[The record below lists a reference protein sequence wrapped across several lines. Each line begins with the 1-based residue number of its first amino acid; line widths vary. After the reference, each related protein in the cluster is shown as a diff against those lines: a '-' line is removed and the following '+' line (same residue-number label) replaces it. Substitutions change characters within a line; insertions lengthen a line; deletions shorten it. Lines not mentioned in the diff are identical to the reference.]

1 MLRNSTA
8 PPITSAE
15 YGQEPESPS
24 EFGYIRMMLTI
35 NEISAAMPPNDKEN
49 SIMTAEPTGLFQ
61 GLAPLLV
68 NRTVIMTVAADG
80 KGLLTLNVIPK
91 KVKDDESDALTTAL
105 CITAS
110 AEELDRD
117 LAAQL
122 REFTDVHAKAATN
135 IQQVKDELAAAEKAE
150 REAADE
156 RRAKKAKSKVVP
168 PAGADTKPESVKAAG
183 SGQTSLGLFDQTSG
197 EPEENSPAGVDV
209 ALEQGQ
215 VTAEANDY
223 PD

>member
-1 MLRNSTA
+1 
-8 PPITSAE
+8 
-15 YGQEPESPS
+15 
-24 EFGYIRMMLTI
+24 MMLTI
-35 NEISAAMPPNDKEN
+35 NEISAAMPPNEKEN
-49 SIMTAEPTGLFQ
+49 STMTAEPTGLFQ

-110 AEELDRD
+110 PEELDRD

-122 REFTDVHAKAATN
+122 REFTDVHAKAASN
-135 IQQVKDELAAAEKAE
+135 IQKVKDELAAAEKAE

-156 RRAKKAKSKVVP
+156 RRAKKMKGKVVP
-168 PAGADTKPESVKAAG
+168 PAVGAGMKPESVKSAG
-183 SGQTSLGLFDQTSG
+183 AGQTSLGLFDK
-197 EPEENSPAGVDV
+197 AM
-209 ALEQGQ
+209 
-215 VTAEANDY
+215 ANRKKFACEHL
-223 PD
+223 

>member
-1 MLRNSTA
+1 
-8 PPITSAE
+8 
-15 YGQEPESPS
+15 
-24 EFGYIRMMLTI
+24 MMLII

-49 SIMTAEPTGLFQ
+49 STMTAEPTGLFQ

-91 KVKDDESDALTTAL
+91 KVKDDESDVLTTPL

-110 AEELDRD
+110 PEELDRD

-122 REFTDVHAKAATN
+122 RDFTDVHAKAATN

-150 REAADE
+150 RDAADE
-156 RRAKKAKSKVVP
+156 RRAKKTKGKVVP
-168 PAGADTKPESVKAAG
+168 PAGADMKPEPVKPVG
-183 SGQTSLGLFDQTSG
+183 SGQTSLGLFDQADG
-197 EPEENSPAGVDV
+197 EPEENSPAGVSV

-215 VTAEANDY
+215 VTVEANDY

>member
-1 MLRNSTA
+1 
-8 PPITSAE
+8 
-15 YGQEPESPS
+15 
-24 EFGYIRMMLTI
+24 
-35 NEISAAMPPNDKEN
+35 
-49 SIMTAEPTGLFQ
+49 MTTETTGLFQ

-110 AEELDRD
+110 AEELDRE
-117 LAAQL
+117 LAVQL

-135 IQQVKDELAAAEKAE
+135 IQKVKDDLAAAEKAE
-150 REAADE
+150 RDAADE
-156 RRAKKAKSKVVP
+156 RRAKKAKAKVVP
-168 PAGADTKPESVKAAG
+168 PAIVVSARPQA
-183 SGQTSLGLFDQTSG
+183 SLGLFDQSED
-197 EPEENSPAGVDV
+197 EPEMVPA
-209 ALEQGQ
+209 A
-215 VTAEANDY
+215 VTVGASEDTVEANDY

>member
-1 MLRNSTA
+1 
-8 PPITSAE
+8 
-15 YGQEPESPS
+15 
-24 EFGYIRMMLTI
+24 
-35 NEISAAMPPNDKEN
+35 
-49 SIMTAEPTGLFQ
+49 MTAEPAGLFQ

-91 KVKDDESDALTTAL
+91 KVKDDESDALTTPL

-110 AEELDRD
+110 PEDLDRD

-156 RRAKKAKSKVVP
+156 RRAKKAKGKVVP
-168 PAGADTKPESVKAAG
+168 PSGADMKPGSVKPAG
-183 SGQTSLGLFDQTSG
+183 SGQTSLGLFDQADN
-197 EPEENSPAGVDV
+197 EPDENSPAIADV
-209 ALEQGQ
+209 AVEQGQ
-215 VTAEANDY
+215 VAAKTNDY

>member
-1 MLRNSTA
+1 
-8 PPITSAE
+8 
-15 YGQEPESPS
+15 
-24 EFGYIRMMLTI
+24 MMLKNNWI
-35 NEISAAMPPNDKEN
+35 WAATPPNEKEN

-68 NRTVIMTVAADG
+68 NRTVIMTVSADG

-135 IQQVKDELAAAEKAE
+135 LQQVKDELAAAEKAE
-150 REAADE
+150 RETANE
-156 RRAKKAKSKVVP
+156 RRAKTAKGKVVL
-168 PAGADTKPESVKAAG
+168 PAGADMKPESVKTVG
-183 SGQTSLGLFDQTSG
+183 SGQTSLGLFDPADG
-197 EPEENSPAGVDV
+197 EPGENSPAIADV
-209 ALEQGQ
+209 AVEHAQ

>member
-1 MLRNSTA
+1 
-8 PPITSAE
+8 
-15 YGQEPESPS
+15 
-24 EFGYIRMMLTI
+24 MLTI
-35 NEISAAMPPNDKEN
+35 NEIAAEVPPNDKEN
-49 SIMTAEPTGLFQ
+49 STMTAEPTGLFQ

-110 AEELDRD
+110 PEELDRD

-135 IQQVKDELAAAEKAE
+135 IQKVKDELAAAEKAE

-156 RRAKKAKSKVVP
+156 RRAKKAKGKVVP
-168 PAGADTKPESVKAAG
+168 PGVDVRPEPVKPAE
-183 SGQTSLGLFDQTSG
+183 SGQTSLCLFDHGS
-197 EPEENSPAGVDV
+197 EREE
-209 ALEQGQ
+209 ALSANAADTVKQAP
-215 VTAEANDY
+215 VTAASDY

>member
-1 MLRNSTA
+1 
-8 PPITSAE
+8 
-15 YGQEPESPS
+15 
-24 EFGYIRMMLTI
+24 MMLTI
-35 NEISAAMPPNDKEN
+35 NEISAAMPPNEKED
-49 SIMTAEPTGLFQ
+49 STMTAEPTGLFQ

-110 AEELDRD
+110 AEELDRE
-117 LAAQL
+117 LPAQL
-122 REFTDVHAKAATN
+122 REFTDVHAKAASN
-135 IQQVKDELAAAEKAE
+135 IQKVKDELAAAEKAE

-156 RRAKKAKSKVVP
+156 RRAKKTKGKVVP
-168 PAGADTKPESVKAAG
+168 PADANMKPESVKPAE
-183 SGQTSLGLFDQTSG
+183 SGQTSLGLFDQG
-197 EPEENSPAGVDV
+197 NEPEE
-209 ALEQGQ
+209 ALSVNAADTVKQAP
-215 VTAEANDY
+215 VTIAAKDY

>member
-1 MLRNSTA
+1 
-8 PPITSAE
+8 
-15 YGQEPESPS
+15 
-24 EFGYIRMMLTI
+24 MLTI
-35 NEISAAMPPNDKEN
+35 NEIAAAVPLNEMEN
-49 SIMTAEPTGLFQ
+49 STMTAEPTGLFQ

-91 KVKDDESDALTTAL
+91 KVKDDESDALTTPL

-110 AEELDRD
+110 PEELDRD

-156 RRAKKAKSKVVP
+156 RRAKKAKGKGVP
-168 PAGADTKPESVKAAG
+168 PPGAETKPESLKPVE
-183 SGQTSLGLFDQTSG
+183 SGQTSLGLFDQADG
-197 EPEENSPAGVDV
+197 EPQENSPTSASV
-209 ALEQGQ
+209 AVEQSQ
-215 VTAEANDY
+215 VTAEANQY

>member
-1 MLRNSTA
+1 
-8 PPITSAE
+8 
-15 YGQEPESPS
+15 
-24 EFGYIRMMLTI
+24 
-35 NEISAAMPPNDKEN
+35 
-49 SIMTAEPTGLFQ
+49 MTAEPTGLFQ
-61 GLAPLLV
+61 GLAPLLI
-68 NRTVIMTVAADG
+68 NRTVIMTVSADG

-122 REFTDVHAKAATN
+122 REFTDVHAKAVTN

-156 RRAKKAKSKVVP
+156 RRAKKAKGKVVP
-168 PAGADTKPESVKAAG
+168 PAGADAKPESVKPAG
-183 SGQTSLGLFDQTSG
+183 SGQTSLGLFDQADG
-197 EPEENSPAGVDV
+197 EPEENLPASAGVAV
-209 ALEQGQ
+209 EQGQ

>member
-1 MLRNSTA
+1 
-8 PPITSAE
+8 
-15 YGQEPESPS
+15 
-24 EFGYIRMMLTI
+24 MLTI
-35 NEISAAMPPNDKEN
+35 NEISAAMPPNEKEN
-49 SIMTAEPTGLFQ
+49 STMTAEPTGLFQ

-122 REFTDVHAKAATN
+122 REFTDVHAKAASN
-135 IQQVKDELAAAEKAE
+135 IQKVKDELAAAEKTE

-156 RRAKKAKSKVVP
+156 RRAKKTKGKVVP
-168 PAGADTKPESVKAAG
+168 PAAGADAKPESVKPAE
-183 SGQTSLGLFDQTSG
+183 SGQTSLGLFDQG
-197 EPEENSPAGVDV
+197 NEPEELSANAADTVKQAPVTV
-209 ALEQGQ
+209 A
-215 VTAEANDY
+215 ANDY

>member
-1 MLRNSTA
+1 MV
-8 PPITSAE
+8 
-15 YGQEPESPS
+15 
-24 EFGYIRMMLTI
+24 LTI
-35 NEISAAMPPNDKEN
+35 NGIAAAMPPNDKED
-49 SIMTAEPTGLFQ
+49 STMTAEPTGLFQ
-61 GLAPLLV
+61 GLGPLLV
-68 NRTVIMTVAADG
+68 NRTVIMTVASDG

-122 REFTDVHAKAATN
+122 REFTEVHAKAATN
-135 IQQVKDELAAAEKAE
+135 IQQVKDELAAAEKTE

-156 RRAKKAKSKVVP
+156 RRAKKAKGKVVP
-168 PAGADTKPESVKAAG
+168 PAGADMKPESVKPVG
-183 SGQTSLGLFDQTSG
+183 SGQTSLGLFDQADG
-197 EPEENSPAGVDV
+197 ERGENSPASAGVAV
-209 ALEQGQ
+209 EQGQ

>member
-1 MLRNSTA
+1 
-8 PPITSAE
+8 
-15 YGQEPESPS
+15 
-24 EFGYIRMMLTI
+24 MMLKNNWI
-35 NEISAAMPPNDKEN
+35 WAAMPPNEKEN
-49 SIMTAEPTGLFQ
+49 SIMTAEPAGLFQ

-135 IQQVKDELAAAEKAE
+135 LQQVKDELAAAEKAE

-156 RRAKKAKSKVVP
+156 RRAKKAKGKVVL
-168 PAGADTKPESVKAAG
+168 PAGADMKPESVKAVG
-183 SGQTSLGLFDQTSG
+183 SGQTSLGLFDQTGG
-197 EPEENSPAGVDV
+197 EPEENSPAIADV
-209 ALEQGQ
+209 AVEQGR

>member
-1 MLRNSTA
+1 
-8 PPITSAE
+8 
-15 YGQEPESPS
+15 
-24 EFGYIRMMLTI
+24 
-35 NEISAAMPPNDKEN
+35 MPPNEKEN
-49 SIMTAEPTGLFQ
+49 STMTTESTGLFQ
-61 GLAPLLV
+61 GLAPLLF
-68 NRTVIMTVAADG
+68 NRTVIMTVSADG

-110 AEELDRD
+110 AEELDRG

-168 PAGADTKPESVKAAG
+168 PAGADVKPESVKPPEA
-183 SGQTSLGLFDQTSG
+183 GQTSLGLFDESPD
-197 EPEENSPAGVDV
+197 EPEEHSPASTGSAV
-209 ALEQGQ
+209 EQGPG
-215 VTAEANDY
+215 TAEANDY

>member
-1 MLRNSTA
+1 MT
-8 PPITSAE
+8 T
-15 YGQEPESPS
+15 ES
-24 EFGYIRMMLTI
+24 
-35 NEISAAMPPNDKEN
+35 
-49 SIMTAEPTGLFQ
+49 TGLFQ
-61 GLAPLLV
+61 GLAPLLF
-68 NRTVIMTVAADG
+68 NRTVIMTVSADG

-91 KVKDDESDALTTAL
+91 KVKDDESDALTTPL

-110 AEELDRD
+110 PEELDRD

-156 RRAKKAKSKVVP
+156 RRAKKAKGKVVL
-168 PAGADTKPESVKAAG
+168 PAGADMKPESVKPVG
-183 SGQTSLGLFDQTSG
+183 SGQTALGLFDQADR
-197 EPEENSPAGVDV
+197 EPEETSPATVSAAV
-209 ALEQGQ
+209 EQGQ
-215 VTAEANDY
+215 VTVDANDY

>member
-1 MLRNSTA
+1 
-8 PPITSAE
+8 
-15 YGQEPESPS
+15 
-24 EFGYIRMMLTI
+24 
-35 NEISAAMPPNDKEN
+35 
-49 SIMTAEPTGLFQ
+49 MTAEPTGLFQ

-80 KGLLTLNVIPK
+80 KGLPTLNVIPK
-91 KVKDDESDALTTAL
+91 KVKNDESDALTTPL

-110 AEELDRD
+110 PEDLDRD

-122 REFTDVHAKAATN
+122 REFTDVHTKATTN

-156 RRAKKAKSKVVP
+156 RRAKKVKGKAVL
-168 PAGADTKPESVKAAG
+168 PAGAEMKQESVKEVG
-183 SGQTSLGLFDQTSG
+183 SGQTSLGLFDQTGG
-197 EPEENSPAGVDV
+197 EPEENSPAIADV
-209 ALEQGQ
+209 AVEQGQ

>member
-1 MLRNSTA
+1 LTD
-8 PPITSAE
+8 
-15 YGQEPESPS
+15 
-24 EFGYIRMMLTI
+24 IRKILTVQK
-35 NEISAAMPPNDKEN
+35 ISAAKPLNHKEN
-49 SIMTAEPTGLFQ
+49 STMTTEPTGLFQ

-156 RRAKKAKSKVVP
+156 RRAKKAKGKVVP
-168 PAGADTKPESVKAAG
+168 PAGTDMKPESVKPVG
-183 SGQTSLGLFDQTSG
+183 SGQTSLGLFDPAEG
-197 EPEENSPAGVDV
+197 EPEENSPAIAGVAV
-209 ALEQGQ
+209 EEGQ